1 MFIELNASNNLP
13 QQVFVAQRD
22 SFDILLRAT
31 SQQVIRGP
39 EKKEKKK
46 GRRRR
51 GEIGEIRVC
60 ALTCNKISS
69 TGYRGV
75 MINFIKPREGTKFIY
90 WYNY

>member
-51 GEIGEIRVC
+51 FGEIRVC
-60 ALTCNKISS
+60 ALTCNKISP
-69 TGYRGV
+69 TGYRAV